1 MEKQKEEEKKQREQY
16 TTMLSLMNELMMHTG
31 KNTAHDYDGVNNWD
45 DVILYLKSHV
55 KSLPIKGIGDKY
67 RIFKFGES
75 LEKRFSLMIENDLMD
90 AVRGKDLRKLMG
102 IKKAVQGAI
111 TMCEEYREDLMI
123 KLYEARAKVLSR
135 ILDFVT
141 GLQFIKEEGKTKIRL
156 GTTDPWDEE
165 ILEKL
170 IEVLGHEF
178 PDLELD
184 FVITNLRVS
193 ASDDHVIIWD
203 WVE

>member
-16 TTMLSLMNELMMHTG
+16 TIMLSLMNELMMHTG

-45 DVILYLKSHV
+45 DVILYLNSHM
-55 KSLPIKGIGDKY
+55 KSLPSKRIGDNYVVY
-67 RIFKFGES
+67 RPGKNLES
-75 LEKRFSLMIENDLMD
+75 QIGSMIEDDLMD
-90 AVRGKDLRKLMG
+90 AVREKDLVKLLE
-102 IKKAVQGAI
+102 IKGAIQGAI
-111 TMCEEYREDLMI
+111 TMCDEYQEDLMI
-123 KLYEARAKVLSR
+123 KLYEARAKALSR

-141 GLQFIKEEGKTKIRL
+141 GLQFIKETSKTRISL
-156 GTTDPWDEE
+156 GTTDPWDDE

-170 IEVLGHEF
+170 EEVLGHEL

-184 FVITNLRVS
+184 LIITNLRVDVN
-193 ASDDHVIIWD
+193 DDHVIIWD